1 KLRAEIIRRV
11 AGENMIDKFGW
22 NELDS
27 VAVVGVME
35 AIARYDP
42 DHPSAR
48 SIETV
53 LSYRIRQEIVKDEPR
68 NFGANGMPDTAYR
81 KGHKIDTM
89 IGEDDA
95 WNMTDSELEQIT
107 GEPSAGA
114 IVRARLQPT
123 DIMRPTDEEGETGL
137 EPIEE
142 LADEPEDDTDIS
154 TLRMFGLLLK
164 IDDERRRT
172 LVARKWAY

>member
-1 KLRAEIIRRV
+1 
-11 AGENMIDKFGW
+11 
-22 NELDS
+22 
-27 VAVVGVME
+27 
-35 AIARYDP
+35 
-42 DHPSAR
+42 
-48 SIETV
+48 
-53 LSYRIRQEIVKDEPR
+53 
-68 NFGANGMPDTAYR
+68 
-81 KGHKIDTM
+81 
-89 IGEDDA
+89 
-95 WNMTDSELEQIT
+95 MTDSELEQIT

-154 TLRMFGLLLK
+154 TLRMFGLLIK

-172 LVARKWAY
+172 LVARKWAHEMGYSQEVADRMLEEVRHARRN